1 MNAVLRR
8 RLDMAGRVRDFLRA
22 HKTDAVGEGL
32 GLAKLEELI
41 ERAETLDAQQRVG
54 VVVTRS
60 SVKQREGLRRALQT
74 KLLLYLRALGALGE
88 PENGELAVQF
98 QVPPTNASQ
107 RALLT
112 AARAMLEKATAQQDV
127 LLSRGMPP
135 ALLDDLAGALG
146 EFEKT
151 IEVTRAGRRDHVGAS
166 ADLQAVG
173 AEIKKQVRALDGMVR
188 YRFGDNAELMAAWRS
203 ARNVLGPFKT
213 RIEPPADA
221 GRTAAGTGP
230 DAIKPAA

>member
-1 MNAVLRR
+1 MNALLRR

-41 ERAETLDAQQRVG
+41 ARAEALDAQQRAG

-60 SVKQREGLRRALQT
+60 STKQRHELRRALQS

-88 PENGELAVQF
+88 SENGELAVQF
-98 QVPPTNASQ
+98 QLPPTNASQ

-112 AARAMLEKATAQQDV
+112 AARGMLEKATAHKDV
-127 LLSRGMPP
+127 LLSRGMP
-135 ALLDDLAGALG
+135 ATLLDDLAAALG
-146 EFEKT
+146 EIEKT
-151 IEVTRAGRRDHVGAS
+151 IEATRAGRRGHVGAS
-166 ADLQAVG
+166 ADLQAV
-173 AEIKKQVRALDGMVR
+173 AVEIKKQVRALDGMVR
-188 YRFGDNAELMAAWRS
+188 YRFGDNAELIGAWRS

-213 RIEPPADA
+213 KSEPEA
-221 GRTAAGTGP
+221 GGGQTPKAA
-230 DAIKPAA
+230 